1 MGIERIEE
9 VRIMVKLI
17 HPELSYDVRGVLL
30 NVYNSL
36 GPMLKE
42 EYYRDA
48 IVLGTGKRGIVCEAE
63 KAFEVFYEGERV
75 GLYFV
80 DVWIENGKMLLEL
93 KVALAILPIHKAQAI
108 SYLKVTNAD
117 LAIVVNY
124 GGPSLEDERL
134 PNFLR
139 DKQPEFVWRP
149 RPVAQGLL
157 YPDLVNGIQQ
167 ACHRVHFTLGPG
179 FFHQVYRRA
188 TMIELRR
195 SNLSYDYIKR
205 LPVEYEGQLLGHQ
218 DVRLILV
225 EGKVLLAT
233 FALRQTDEAMAELLK
248 AHLRRLGLKLGLL
261 ANFYGTRLVVRLV
274 RIK

>member
-1 MGIERIEE
+1 LRIERIEE

-63 KAFEVFYEGERV
+63 
-75 GLYFV
+75 
-80 DVWIENGKMLLEL
+80 
-93 KVALAILPIHKAQAI
+93 
-108 SYLKVTNAD
+108 
-117 LAIVVNY
+117 
-124 GGPSLEDERL
+124 
-134 PNFLR
+134 
-139 DKQPEFVWRP
+139 
-149 RPVAQGLL
+149 
-157 YPDLVNGIQQ
+157 
-167 ACHRVHFTLGPG
+167 
-179 FFHQVYRRA
+179 
-188 TMIELRR
+188 
-195 SNLSYDYIKR
+195 
-205 LPVEYEGQLLGHQ
+205 
-218 DVRLILV
+218 
-225 EGKVLLAT
+225 
-233 FALRQTDEAMAELLK
+233 LLK